1 MITLEHL
8 NINEALYYLGYK
20 GNKPDDNTKQLIGI
34 CEEEV
39 LKAAQPKYLYKTF
52 DLVFNEDNIELLG
65 SSVLLRGSDIKEHLK
80 GCEKAVLMCATISSS
95 VDLLIR
101 KTQVTDMAKAIII
114 NSLASV
120 AVEQV
125 CDKVEKKI
133 YNEYKD
139 YFKTFRYS
147 PGYGDLPIDIQGDI
161 LNTLNAQKLIGL
173 CTGSTNML
181 TPVKSVTALIGLSRQ
196 PVPKRKRGCLSCNL
210 RETCQYRKV
219 GSRCV

>member
-1 MITLEHL
+1 MITLKHL
-8 NINEALYYLGYK
+8 NVDEALYYLGYK
-20 GNKPDDNTKQLIGI
+20 GNAPDENTRQLLDV
-34 CEEEV
+34 CEKEV
-39 LKAAQPKYLYKTF
+39 LNTAQPKYLYKTF
-52 DLVFNEDNIELLG
+52 DLAFNEDNIELVG
-65 SSVLLRGSDIKEHLK
+65 SSVFLRGGDIREHLS

-95 VDLLIR
+95 IDLLIR
-101 KTQVTDMAKAIII
+101 KAQVTDMARAVII

-133 YNEYKD
+133 YDEYKE
-139 YFKTFRYS
+139 YYKTFRYS

-161 LNTLNAQKLIGL
+161 LNTLNSQKLIGL

-181 TPVKSVTALIGLSRQ
+181 TPVKSVTAVIGLSKE
-196 PVPKRKRGCLSCNL
+196 PVAKKKRGCLSCNL
-210 RETCQYRKV
+210 RETCPYRKV